1 MYKRD
6 DNSHGNNIN
15 VEISTPFSSGEFGEV
30 YSDNR
35 ESWLKYKEDFSF
47 TLLN

>member
-6 DNSHGNNIN
+6 DNNNGKSVFI
-15 VEISTPFSSGEFGEV
+15 EISTPFSAGKHGEI

-35 ESWLKYKEDFSF
+35 ESWLKNQGEILFS
-47 TLLN
+47 LLK